1 MDAGEF
7 ANGGVPQHV
16 AIIMDGNGRWASARG
31 LKRGAGHRQGAE
43 AVKRT
48 IEAAA
53 ARGIHY
59 LTLFSFSSENW
70 KRPEDEVL
78 DLMGLL
84 RFYLAHEVE
93 FLRQHNVRFRSIGDR
108 SGLSAD
114 IVALIEKTERS
125 TALNRGLTL
134 IVALNYGARA
144 EIAAAARRLAER
156 VQRGELRVDEI
167 DEVVLGH
174 ALETRDIP
182 DPDMII
188 RTSGEQRVSNFL
200 LWQAA
205 YAEFVFVDTLWP
217 DFSARD
223 LDHAIHEFGRRER
236 RFGAVAR

>member
-1 MDAGEF
+1 MDSGEL
-7 ANGGVPQHV
+7 ANQVVPLHV
-16 AIIMDGNGRWASARG
+16 AIIMDGNGRWASQRG

-53 ARGIHY
+53 GRGIRY

-70 KRPEDEVL
+70 KRPEAEVL

-93 FLRQHNVRFRSIGDR
+93 FLKQHEVRFRSIGER
-108 SGLSAD
+108 SALSPD
-114 IVALIEKTERS
+114 IGSLIEKTERA
-125 TALNRGLTL
+125 TAAYRGLTL

-144 EIAAAARRLAER
+144 EIAGAARRLAER
-156 VQRGELRVDEI
+156 VCRGEIRADEI
-167 DEVVLGH
+167 DEEALGL
-174 ALETRDIP
+174 ALETHGIP

-205 YAEFVFVDTLWP
+205 YAEFIFVDTLWP
-217 DFSARD
+217 DFSGSD
-223 LDHAIHEFGRRER
+223 LDHAIREFGRRER
-236 RFGAVAR
+236 RFGAVGR